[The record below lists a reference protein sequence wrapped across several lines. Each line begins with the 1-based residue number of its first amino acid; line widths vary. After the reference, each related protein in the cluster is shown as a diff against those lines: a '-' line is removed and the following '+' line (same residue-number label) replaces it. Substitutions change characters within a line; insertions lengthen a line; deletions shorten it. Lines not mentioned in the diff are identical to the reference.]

1 MFANDGQRTNRSFL
15 TEIYPSQ
22 NGDRVQ
28 FCVVVISDSPVF
40 NASLTSFPISLDAA
54 GVINVAGTLSS
65 SITLAGNFNNSA
77 ANLTPPSL
85 GAMLVI
91 GTTSWLF
98 AKTTNTTTFV
108 LAFDVFTL
116 TTTMTAPF
124 GLTVAPLAGGTFLR
138 SENGLFLRYT
148 SSVYRFQ
155 RDGVASLNNLVGLAT
170 GAPSASAFC
179 NDDLILSAKNID
191 APGFYYIVLSDL
203 SNGKPIYKALKFRHF
218 MDFLVHNRPK
228 SHRQRVFSPFGTTSK
243 GGSLQHIL
251 PSLTQL
257 QFCAAW
263 IRIASACI
271 REALVA
277 NR

>member
-91 GTTSWLF
+91 GTTS
-98 AKTTNTTTFV
+98 
-108 LAFDVFTL
+108 
-116 TTTMTAPF
+116 
-124 GLTVAPLAGGTFLR
+124 
-138 SENGLFLRYT
+138 
-148 SSVYRFQ
+148 
-155 RDGVASLNNLVGLAT
+155 
-170 GAPSASAFC
+170 
-179 NDDLILSAKNID
+179 
-191 APGFYYIVLSDL
+191 
-203 SNGKPIYKALKFRHF
+203 
-218 MDFLVHNRPK
+218 PK
-228 SHRQRVFSPFGTTSK
+228 RR
-243 GGSLQHIL
+243 IL
-251 PSLTQL
+251 PLLCWLLMYSP
-257 QFCAAW
+257 
-263 IRIASACI
+263 
-271 REALVA
+271 
-277 NR
+277 